1 MCKNPLLFL
10 YKTVVRHLK
19 KTTLKINIEVS
30 EFVSLKDFELG
41 WRWEKNHNS
50 EISQTEKSQIKPVS
64 ENESKR
70 LNKIIKYFEL
80 EQNLTEK
87 YEQTDWIS
95 ANAENNLNVERFRN
109 QLKLLLESWDED
121 IIIAWNNKVTLKTSK
136 LIFLKYWSDF
146 LYPGS
151 DDVTLISVETNWIMF
166 YRHFEV
172 ANIWTKRK

>member
-1 MCKNPLLFL
+1 M
-10 YKTVVRHLK
+10 RHLK

-95 ANAENNLNVERFRN
+95 ANAENNLKVERFRN